1 MKSST
6 EHCSPCNKCVEEFD
20 HHCKWLNTC
29 IGKRNYRYIFTNA
42 SSCRPFFCILV
53 SLCALCFFL
62 IVVSFIIIII
72 YFVEGEL
79 IDKLCTSLSLCLTT
93 LVATLFW
100 SNFSPVCYLVAV
112 IIYLILNIMVLYLT
126 MDLLIFHIR
135 LYIEG
140 NTTYVCFLLPQP
152 SRYSHF
158 MQLEKAKKEQEMQER
173 ANSIEKNEKNEKND
187 QSKVSISTPHPF
199 NSAQPT
205 FAAQPSQSSQ
215 PSQAIQVTQRVK
227 TTSSSAPVQ
236 PVFSVRFSAT
246 KPLQD
251 TDTSSSDACGDRSLR
266 L

>member
-1 MKSST
+1 MKSTT

-62 IVVSFIIIII
+62 IVVSFIIIIL

-140 NTTYVCFLLPQP
+140 NTTYVCFFLPQP

-173 ANSIEKNEKNEKND
+173 ANSIEKNEKND

-236 PVFSVRFSAT
+236 PVFSARFSAT